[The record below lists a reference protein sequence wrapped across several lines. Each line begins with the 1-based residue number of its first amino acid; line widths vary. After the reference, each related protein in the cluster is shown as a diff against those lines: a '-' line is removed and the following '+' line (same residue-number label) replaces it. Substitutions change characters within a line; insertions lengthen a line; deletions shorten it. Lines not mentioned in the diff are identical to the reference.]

1 MTEDSLNLPSRVSM
15 DDSSINL
22 NDDLVVPSEN
32 SSNSVLSSASN
43 VNTRTP
49 TTIITNNNNNN
60 IHRGHRRTG
69 SAIST
74 NYRTSI
80 DNESYI
86 LSGTFFNFA
95 NLEDQKDDIYSP
107 LGPNSIYA
115 LTIGSDIARAKRH
128 RAPKTNVTLIGG
140 ATTIYHVNTPTTKDI
155 PQIQLVKLKNKVS
168 SKELDEK
175 YVKNIASE

>member
-1 MTEDSLNLPSRVSM
+1 MTDDSLNLPSRVSM

-32 SSNSVLSSASN
+32 SSNSVLSSTSN

-60 IHRGHRRTG
+60 HIHRGHRRTG

-86 LSGTFFNFA
+86 LSGTF
-95 NLEDQKDDIYSP
+95 
-107 LGPNSIYA
+107 SI
-115 LTIGSDIARAKRH
+115 LQT
-128 RAPKTNVTLIGG
+128 
-140 ATTIYHVNTPTTKDI
+140 
-155 PQIQLVKLKNKVS
+155 
-168 SKELDEK
+168 
-175 YVKNIASE
+175 